1 MDETFK
7 VTIESA
13 IVIVAINVI
22 TMKINAFILTLLSQN
37 QQEKS
42 VFQLLNQRL
51 FIKNGEHVP
60 IVHTHLED
68 KVRYGRLGFSVQR
81 EGKTSSKHLL
91 WHKGLKC
98 GVLTKYVKGT
108 LVPQ

>member
-51 FIKNGEHVP
+51 FIK
-60 IVHTHLED
+60 
-68 KVRYGRLGFSVQR
+68 K
-81 EGKTSSKHLL
+81 
-91 WHKGLKC
+91 W
-98 GVLTKYVKGT
+98 
-108 LVPQ
+108 